1 MLNYFV
7 SNVFLFNIFI
17 TFKAQKKYLINL
29 KFRPMLSSRATTSE
43 ILEVGKS
50 VDQLNDQYPIENDV
64 YLDAL
69 KKDIKA
75 MLSQLISKSN
85 QGIVRTELDEKDLK
99 RDIDVRAIF
108 YEVNAKCNRRE
119 SETQKKALEVLEVL
133 SRYGLEII
141 QESYSSE
148 SAKIRALLDDL
159 KAPDLSEAVKAI
171 PDLPQLI
178 TNLEESQA
186 AFDAANIEYIKNKSE
201 RENSLPAHII
211 ANRLSRKI
219 DKEYYIYVKAMAEAK
234 PDSFDA
240 LNKKLETLLSQT
252 NQKIKER
259 LAALKRKKEQE
270 EDVVSLT

>member
-1 MLNYFV
+1 
-7 SNVFLFNIFI
+7 
-17 TFKAQKKYLINL
+17 
-29 KFRPMLSSRATTSE
+29 MLSSRATTSE

-186 AFDAANIEYIKNKSE
+186 AFDAANIEYINDKSE
-201 RENSLPAHII
+201 RENTLPAHII
-211 ANRLSRKI
+211 ADELHKKI
-219 DKEYYIYVKAMAEAK
+219 DKEYFIYVKAMSVANA
-234 PDSFDA
+234 DSFSD
-240 LNKKLETLLSQT
+240 LNKKVETLLSQT

-270 EDVVSLT
+270 EDVVNLT